1 MSRQFGL
8 GGQYN
13 SELPCPDKYLD
24 AVHGRDI
31 SRDAL
36 TKGHVIQGTRDPR
49 DVSLDKEFTTMYLT
63 RFRTYK
69 NCFATPNKNL
79 GGERASDR

>member
-1 MSRQFGL
+1 M

-13 SELPCPDKYLD
+13 SKLPCPDNYLD

-49 DVSLDKEFTTMYLT
+49 DVTLDKEFTTMYIYDQIQNLQ
-63 RFRTYK
+63 K
-69 NCFATPNKNL
+69 LLCTPKTKT
-79 GGERASDR
+79 